1 MNKLLEWGAVAVLSI
16 GGGFLLV
23 ACISDLVVAGV
34 VRDCEQMGQSRMG
47 KTLLKCEVV
56 KKS

>member
-1 MNKLLEWGAVAVLSI
+1 MNKLLEWATVAVLSI
-16 GGGFLLV
+16 GGGFVLV
-23 ACISDLVVAGV
+23 ACISDLVVAGI

-47 KTLLKCEVV
+47 KTLLKCEVL